1 MGHTKGAQIGS
12 NVSSTLMSL
21 LKFSFSNDIE
31 KERDEEGVM
40 RTQNSC
46 SHDHSAVLA
55 GAIVA

>member
-1 MGHTKGAQIGS
+1 
-12 NVSSTLMSL
+12 MSL